1 MRIRSLWHS
10 DREPLIEAL
19 EASFNVHEIEVAVEL
34 LDAAI
39 AGSDDYWILVADQLD
54 GAPESIGGYICYGP
68 TPMTRSTFDLYWIA
82 THPAVRGRGVGSALI
97 RGMEAELT
105 ERGVTGIRVETS
117 ETEGFG
123 AAQRLYQR
131 HGYPEAARLP
141 DFYRPGDS
149 LILYYKRLS

>member
-1 MRIRSLWHS
+1 MRIRSLRHR
-10 DREPLIEAL
+10 DRKPLIEAI
-19 EASFNVHEIEVAVEL
+19 EASFTVHEVEVAVEL

-39 AGSDDYWILVADQLD
+39 AGSHDYWILVADQLE
-54 GAPESIGGYICYGP
+54 GAPGSIGGYICYGP

-97 RGMEAELT
+97 HGMEAELT

-131 HGYPEAARLP
+131 HGYPEAVRLP
-141 DFYRPGDS
+141 DFYRPGES